1 MHKRG
6 KILAVVSFAM
16 LVGIL
21 GCSESGFLIERE
33 TLLDH
38 NWGRAY
44 ETAKYNQMLNPAT
57 SKNLNTVQGL
67 DGNASDH
74 STTRY
79 ENSFKESKD
88 KQTVNILKLQ

>member
-6 KILAVVSFAM
+6 MILAVMCFSM
-16 LVGIL
+16 LAGIL
-21 GCSESGFLIERE
+21 GCSESGVLIERE
-33 TLLDH
+33 TLLDQ

-44 ETAKYNQMLNPAT
+44 ETAKYNQMLNPDA
-57 SKNLNTVQGL
+57 SKNLNPVQGL
-67 DGNASDH
+67 DGIASDH